1 MLDPLKVAVPCA
13 ASWPGRRMLLAD
25 LAVWREGRVGQCRDG
40 STSTS
45 QACARRAGPVSD
57 VGQSAAVDDRTWPK
71 ADISAASSRRGIIQW
86 GVGGGGMDERRRI
99 SLAWAD
105 FSCRVRWSL
114 GWWIGGFFAMA
125 VTAVVADLGDAA
137 TSGLFVA
144 WSLGNIATSLRVL
157 RFRCP
162 HCGGRFL
169 GPFWRAPQRCQHCC
183 VIRGR

>member
-1 MLDPLKVAVPCA
+1 VAAHV
-13 ASWPGRRMLLAD
+13 RF
-25 LAVWREGRVGQCRDG
+25 
-40 STSTS
+40 
-45 QACARRAGPVSD
+45 
-57 VGQSAAVDDRTWPK
+57 WPK
-71 ADISAASSRRGIIQW
+71 ADISAASWRRGIIQW

-144 WSLGNIATSLRVL
+144 WSLGNIATSLTAAAASSAHSGARRSV
-157 RFRCP
+157 
-162 HCGGRFL
+162 
-169 GPFWRAPQRCQHCC
+169 AS
-183 VIRGR
+183 IAA